1 MCIITK
7 LSYISNI
14 FPFILLI
21 SNIKR
26 FHIQKYKYSSNASLL
41 SRRNLPYVAA
51 LLLSRQKCTI
61 CQPICGR
68 GRGSL
73 PVVTVIEGRKKV
85 THSES
90 VSVCLDKPQ
99 LLIFAYEF
107 MDVILVKITI
117 IYWLSAAMEC
127 SVGTEIITFNT
138 LLLKSRLI
146 ASSALREWK
155 ASCSCSC
162 RRIMLIH

>member
-1 MCIITK
+1 MVLLKGLYNNLRKSHTTLSQASVEYLLCNFLKKNTK

-61 CQPICGR
+61 CQPMCGR

-73 PVVTVIEGRKKV
+73 PVVYRRRGERKKI

-117 IYWLSAAMEC
+117 IY
-127 SVGTEIITFNT
+127 
-138 LLLKSRLI
+138 
-146 ASSALREWK
+146 
-155 ASCSCSC
+155 
-162 RRIMLIH
+162 